1 MCTLARAFAL
11 VLLASLLAPDPARA
25 AASVIV
31 GPTPIID
38 GEAVAAS
45 DITFL
50 NEHLAVAI
58 AVESAA
64 PYGMPRGAIVDVST
78 VIDGEPGRDRVEFAD
93 FNPDNW
99 KPWPNTYH
107 KVEVL
112 ERGPERVVV
121 RSTRDWHKVTI
132 ESTYTLREGADRV
145 ELRTTMTNNGDA
157 RLDGLASGQT
167 LWPSGEHFLLPVPG
181 AGDQFTGPVTQ
192 ALARRTVAYGDDW
205 AITLHAPY
213 FDYLGEGSYDLLQLH
228 SLAPGQ
234 SRSFDAWLQVGT
246 RGELGPALAAE
257 IEIGRLASGRVHGT
271 VTTREG
277 KPVDEPFI
285 VILADGATYAW
296 IAGHGGRFE
305 ATLPA
310 GDYELYA
317 TAKGHTQ
324 TEPVAVRVGDGST
337 LTRDFAGLEPP
348 GRVEF
353 DVRDAKSGVALDARI
368 VITQGQKPHVGTL
381 GRHTFFTEL
390 DRKGHVDAVLA
401 PGSYRFAITSGGRF
415 LAPEE
420 TLQLDVRA
428 GETSAA
434 RVAIQRLFD
443 PASAGWYSADL
454 HHHADQ
460 AEGVTP
466 PEYLARS
473 QFAAGLDLLFVS
485 DHDSTA
491 SHVPLQAIA
500 ARRGVPFLPSIELT
514 QSWAHFNAWP
524 LRVGERIRIDTSK
537 ATIDE
542 VFAEARRLGAI
553 VVQANHPFIPYGYL
567 TSVAKG
573 AVPGGFNPRFELLEV
588 NWCCAELDDRVLE
601 ESWRLWNE
609 GHRYYLAGGTDVHDV
624 WNDESGYLRT
634 YSHVVGALAPE
645 SFAQAVKSGH
655 AYVSYGPLI
664 QPGVAFGD
672 ELKVTPGTR
681 FVLPFTL
688 RSVAGLRRVSLIGAG
703 SVVDTK
709 EFVDAPRE
717 AQVEFERAADGTR
730 WYSIEVEDA
739 AGRKAYTNPIWID
752 EVEPPK
758 PAS

>member
-1 MCTLARAFAL
+1 MCGRAVNFAL
-11 VLLASLLAPDPARA
+11 VLLVLLLAQDAARA

-31 GPTPIID
+31 GPTPIAD
-38 GEAVAAS
+38 GEAVAAG
-45 DITFL
+45 DLTLL
-50 NEHLAVAI
+50 NEHLAVAL
-58 AVESAA
+58 AVESSA
-64 PYGMPRGAIVDVST
+64 PYGVPRGAIVDVAT
-78 VIDGEPGRDRVEFAD
+78 VTDEKPGRDRVEFAD
-93 FNPDNW
+93 FNPNNW

-107 KVEVL
+107 RVDVL

-121 RSTRDWHKVTI
+121 RSTRDWDKVTI
-132 ESTYTLREGADRV
+132 ESTYTLRAGADRV
-145 ELRTTMTNNGDA
+145 ELRTTMTNNGDT
-157 RLDGLASGQT
+157 RLEGLTSGQT

-181 AGDQFTGPVTQ
+181 VGDQFTGPANEV
-192 ALARRTVAYGDDW
+192 LARRTVAYGKDW
-205 AITLHAPY
+205 IITLHAPY

-234 SRSFDAWLQVGT
+234 SRSFDAWLQVGR
-246 RGELGPALAAE
+246 RGELGPTLAAE
-257 IEIGRLASGRVHGT
+257 IEIGRLASGRVNGT
-271 VTTREG
+271 VTTRNG
-277 KPVDEPFI
+277 KPVEEPFI
-285 VILADGATYAW
+285 VVLADGVPYAW
-296 IAGHGGRFE
+296 ITGRGGRFE
-305 ATLPA
+305 AKLPE
-310 GDYELYA
+310 GEYELYA
-317 TAKGHTQ
+317 TAEGHTQ
-324 TEPVAVRVGDGST
+324 SEPVAVRVGAGST

-353 DVRDAKSGVALDARI
+353 DVRDAKSGIGLDARI
-368 VITQGQKPHVGTL
+368 AVTQGQKPLIGTL

-390 DRKGHVDAVLA
+390 DRKGRVEAVLA
-401 PGSYRFAITSGGRF
+401 PGSYRLVITSGGRF

-420 TLQLDVRA
+420 TVQLDVRA
-428 GETSAA
+428 GETSTA

-443 PASAGWYSADL
+443 PVSAGWYSADL
-454 HHHADQ
+454 HHHSDQ

-491 SHVPLQAIA
+491 SHAPLQAIA

-537 ATIDE
+537 ATVDE

-567 TSVAKG
+567 TSVSKG
-573 AVPGGFNPRFELLEV
+573 AAPGGFNPRFELLEV
-588 NWCCAELDDRVLE
+588 NWCCAEFDDEVLQE
-601 ESWRLWNE
+601 LWRLWNE
-609 GHRYYLAGGTDVHDV
+609 GHRYYLAGGSDVHDV
-624 WNDESGYLRT
+624 WNYESGHLRT
-634 YSHVVGALAPE
+634 FSHVVGALTPE
-645 SFAQAVKSGH
+645 AFAKAVKSGH

-664 QPGVAFGD
+664 DPGLEFGS

-688 RSVAGLRRVSLIGAG
+688 RSVAGLRRVALIGAG
-703 SVVDTK
+703 KNVDAR
-709 EFVDAPRE
+709 EFPEAPRE
-717 AQVEFERAADGTR
+717 THVEFERAADGTR

-739 AGRKAYTNPIWID
+739 AGRKAYSNPIWIE
-752 EVEPPK
+752 EVESPK